1 MQSIPMEMLY
11 WLGMKDKGVEF
22 VPRSEWFWLKVQDG
36 EFESAPRSQ
45 WLWFTELCAYH
56 MNGCDG

>member
-1 MQSIPMEMLY
+1 MEMLY
-11 WLGMKDKGVEF
+11 WLEMKDKGVEF

>member
-1 MQSIPMEMLY
+1 MQSIPMDMLY
-11 WLGMKDKGVEF
+11 WLEMKDRGFEF
-22 VPRSEWFWLKVQDG
+22 VSRSEWFRLKVQDG